1 MLQALLITI
10 LAAAGFTPCTAVGSG
25 ASVPLYQEVTEFTP
39 ALNPDFGS
47 PTFPAFE
54 LDSGIVASALGADGA
69 PQYARTSGN
78 TSTTS
83 GVLS

>member
-1 MLQALLITI
+1 MA
-10 LAAAGFTPCTAVGSG
+10 
-25 ASVPLYQEVTEFTP
+25 LYQEVTEFTP

-47 PTFPAFE
+47 SAFE

-69 PQYARTSGN
+69 PQYARTGGN

-83 GVLS
+83 GVLMAYGRCADDERD

>member
-1 MLQALLITI
+1 MA
-10 LAAAGFTPCTAVGSG
+10 
-25 ASVPLYQEVTEFTP
+25 LYQEVTEFTP

-78 TSTTS
+78 TSTTT
-83 GVLS
+83 GVLKACSLS